1 MKNTCPLWFFSPCR
15 KRAKT
20 SAEQPVQRHDEVNF
34 PVHSLSGQVL
44 LTTAKPYW
52 HMQDLHQSLLT
63 SLRCSYPEIYD
74 VRLLLGERHLS
85 NQETVGEIVLS
96 PGEAVQAVTQI
107 YSVKYAEKVKAAIRR
122 IPLIMYS
129 TCVPE
134 NFDLEA
140 LLGLVCMAKDFAS
153 DEDLPAVLPEEPD
166 RTIVKRSVFASLA
179 HYMNNIWC
187 ERGAHEKLGEYAL
200 ALELLEQWESLFKD
214 LSVSVRHSSLI
225 AHQQIAPRIGQESR
239 LCRLFVVWK
248 ILRSDSQSCVQQ
260 AAWDNLA
267 AILPLMEAFPGDA
280 VKFLRCLESE
290 KDEGRI
296 AVFEACLHSKAPP
309 TRIAALA
316 ALGSLAGEQYDDI
329 LNAMSQPETEPVA
342 IVRRAAKRAL
352 EHSRPCSADQ
362 LCWDLSRGA
371 ASVVSRVRTYQDR

>member
-107 YSVKYAEKVKAAIRR
+107 SSVKYAEKVKAAIRR

-140 LLGLVCMAKDFAS
+140 LLRLVCMAKDFAS

-166 RTIVKRSVFASLA
+166 RTIVKRSVSVSLA

-187 ERGAHEKLGEYAL
+187 ERGAHEKLVEYAL

-225 AHQQIAPRIGQESR
+225 AHQQIAPRIGQESG

-362 LCWDLSRGA
+362 LCLVHTRSAD
-371 ASVVSRVRTYQDR
+371 SVVSLWTYQAR